1 MVTSQNRAAQIPKA
15 PDPWSKEAVLR
26 ALERWKRKKR
36 TVEEEED
43 QTSAGQEDKR
53 RCHDSSGSGHSAF
66 KPEVANGVPA
76 AFVPEPGPLKRGL
89 SSQSSDGKLR
99 KRTCTSAVSCS
110 KGTCACGIR
119 MSSRNAITSS
129 YTSTGGIS
137 QLWKRRPS
145 ASPFSS
151 PASSGSQTR
160 ESPEKK
166 MREEDGPQGS
176 GSSSPP
182 VNKESQGEQDQ
193 LDIISMAETSMMP
206 EEIELE
212 MVKIQRLREVLV
224 RRESELRFMMDD
236 IQLCNDIMDL
246 KQELQNL
253 VAIPEKEKTKPQKQR
268 EDELIQKIHKLVQ
281 KRDFLVDDAE
291 VERLREQEEDKEM
304 ADFLRIKLKPL
315 DKVTKSPS
323 SSRAEKKA
331 EPPPSKPTVAKT
343 GLALIKDCCGAT
355 QCNIM

>member
-1 MVTSQNRAAQIPKA
+1 MAGWWRELLRTARRYPWPTSVLLYAALFSAGDALQQRLRGGPA
-15 PDPWSKEAVLR
+15 DWRQTRHVATVAVAFHANFNYVWLRLLER
-26 ALERWKRKKR
+26 ALLGRAPC
-36 TVEEEED
+36 TVLAKVMCD
-43 QTSAGQEDKR
+43 QAFG
-53 RCHDSSGSGHSAF
+53 GPVYVSAF
-66 KPEVANGVPA
+66 Y
-76 AFVPEPGPLKRGL
+76 F
-89 SSQSSDGKLR
+89 
-99 KRTCTSAVSCS
+99 
-110 KGTCACGIR
+110 
-119 MSSRNAITSS
+119 
-129 YTSTGGIS
+129 
-137 QLWKRRPS
+137 
-145 ASPFSS
+145 
-151 PASSGSQTR
+151 
-160 ESPEKK
+160 
-166 MREEDGPQGS
+166 
-176 GSSSPP
+176 
-182 VNKESQGEQDQ
+182 DQ
-193 LDIISMAETSMMP
+193 LDIISMAETTMRP

-253 VAIPEKEKTKPQKQR
+253 VAIPEKEKTKLQKQR

-315 DKVTKSPS
+315 DKVTKSPA

>member
-1 MVTSQNRAAQIPKA
+1 MGLKVAGN
-15 PDPWSKEAVLR
+15 VL
-26 ALERWKRKKR
+26 ANLLC
-36 TVEEEED
+36 V
-43 QTSAGQEDKR
+43 
-53 RCHDSSGSGHSAF
+53 GHSLI
-66 KPEVANGVPA
+66 P
-76 AFVPEPGPLKRGL
+76 
-89 SSQSSDGKLR
+89 
-99 KRTCTSAVSCS
+99 C
-110 KGTCACGIR
+110 
-119 MSSRNAITSS
+119 
-129 YTSTGGIS
+129 
-137 QLWKRRPS
+137 W
-145 ASPFSS
+145 
-151 PASSGSQTR
+151 
-160 ESPEKK
+160 SPEQKAGWTLSEK
-166 MREEDGPQGS
+166 QRDL
-176 GSSSPP
+176 
-182 VNKESQGEQDQ
+182 GE
-193 LDIISMAETSMMP
+193 P
-206 EEIELE
+206 C
-212 MVKIQRLREVLV
+212 RLAT
-224 RRESELRFMMDD
+224 MDD

-315 DKVTKSPS
+315 DKVTKSPA